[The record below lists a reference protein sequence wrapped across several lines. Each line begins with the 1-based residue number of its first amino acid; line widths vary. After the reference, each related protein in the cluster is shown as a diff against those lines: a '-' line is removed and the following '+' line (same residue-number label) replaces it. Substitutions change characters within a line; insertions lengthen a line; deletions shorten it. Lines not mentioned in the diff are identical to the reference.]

1 MIWAV
6 RWNCSTSF
14 RLCILPQP
22 VQQVYAPMV
31 ETEVPKEAEAEHIPK
46 QCMFLFE
53 SVLYDQ
59 ILYPRKVLIIFD
71 WLSCLKII
79 ELISC
84 VWCTGQ
90 GRLSVMD
97 HQRSWKCCQ
106 ALQAAALPSTAVE
119 AQPGMPF
126 TNTLCSTL
134 FVALFLPPT
143 LKVI

>member
-53 SVLYDQ
+53 SVFYDQ
-59 ILYPRKVLIIFD
+59 ILYPRKALIIFD

-84 VWCTGQ
+84 VWCTDCTSLTQLHGQ
-90 GRLSVMD
+90 GHLSTVSWIIKDLESVVRHSKRLLCLA
-97 HQRSWKCCQ
+97 HRSRHSRGCLSQ
-106 ALQAAALPSTAVE
+106 LP
-119 AQPGMPF
+119 
-126 TNTLCSTL
+126 
-134 FVALFLPPT
+134 FVAPFL
-143 LKVI
+143 